1 MNISSLSTPS
11 FYDFLDRMRH
21 PASLDLVRSIKSFI
35 VSFSFNAANPENDS
49 KRLQEFL
56 LSMEATI
63 KDHPLWAGATEE
75 EIDNAI
81 EIAVKELQKINSSR
95 APREKLLCILNCCR
109 VINNLLLNVSMSTD
123 HIPAGADDFLP
134 VLIYV
139 TIKANPPQLHSN
151 LKFIQLFRRQSKLIS
166 EAAYY
171 LTNLISAESFI
182 MALDANSLSIGE
194 NEFHESMQAA
204 RLAEAARIG
213 SSTTST
219 SSTGHVPTMRR
230 CNEDIDTR
238 GRKYPYMEAEAED
251 LTLEDVPKLL
261 SAYKDVVTKYS
272 MLRKAV
278 RGLSLNEETLPSI
291 LREDLA
297 NCVLQQLEMT
307 ELEGSNSAQHGT
319 GR

>member
-1 MNISSLSTPS
+1 MVQFEHCMLFHKGLEKYAMTKLFNRTFASSSEDVKSDQEISEKIHLLQHFVRPEH
-11 FYDFLDRMRH
+11 LDI
-21 PASLDLVRSIKSFI
+21 PVIFQNEASWL
-35 VSFSFNAANPENDS
+35 
-49 KRLQEFL
+49 
-56 LSMEATI
+56 
-63 KDHPLWAGATEE
+63 
-75 EIDNAI
+75 
-81 EIAVKELQKINSSR
+81 IAVKELQKINSSR